1 MQELNGIT
9 IGRYL
14 VEKQLAKGG
23 MSQIYLACD
32 TSTGCQVAIKFVHAS
47 HNDHCA
53 RFHREV
59 NAMATLQ
66 HKHILPVLDH
76 GEYGPWCY
84 MITPYIAK
92 GTLHERISQGALSL
106 TEAGVILEQLAAA
119 LQFAHDSGIVH
130 RDIKPSNILLL
141 NEQHVYLADFGLVK
155 SIRDEHSITEP
166 GYLIGTPEYMA
177 PELAEE
183 DATARSDIYAL
194 GVLLYQMV
202 TGRVPFRGR
211 TPLSSFLKQLSE
223 LPEPPSTVNPLIP
236 LSIDIVILHALEK
249 KPHRRFQTALDL
261 SRAYQQ
267 ALSEPERLP
276 VGALAIDAPSV
287 RIIPR
292 QSPAKIKVPMSAWAA
307 TLIMSVLFMTC
318 LLLLSSVSVT
328 PEGHSPS
335 VSVSTMTAV
344 VPVPTV
350 KVPANH
356 SLVSAPTAEV
366 PANHSLAPAPTAEVP
381 NDYCTTNTRLHCSQ
395 HVQTWTDNTPV
406 EPDQNYH
413 YSDQND
419 QQNEWSSRRGYR
431 DGGQQDDGGTGGC
444 ENGGH

>member
-1 MQELNGIT
+1 
-9 IGRYL
+9 
-14 VEKQLAKGG
+14 
-23 MSQIYLACD
+23 
-32 TSTGCQVAIKFVHAS
+32 
-47 HNDHCA
+47 
-53 RFHREV
+53 
-59 NAMATLQ
+59 
-66 HKHILPVLDH
+66 
-76 GEYGPWCY
+76 
-84 MITPYIAK
+84 
-92 GTLHERISQGALSL
+92 
-106 TEAGVILEQLAAA
+106 
-119 LQFAHDSGIVH
+119 
-130 RDIKPSNILLL
+130 
-141 NEQHVYLADFGLVK
+141 
-155 SIRDEHSITEP
+155 
-166 GYLIGTPEYMA
+166 
-177 PELAEE
+177 
-183 DATARSDIYAL
+183 
-194 GVLLYQMV
+194 
-202 TGRVPFRGR
+202 
-211 TPLSSFLKQLSE
+211 
-223 LPEPPSTVNPLIP
+223 
-236 LSIDIVILHALEK
+236 
-249 KPHRRFQTALDL
+249 
-261 SRAYQQ
+261 
-267 ALSEPERLP
+267 
-276 VGALAIDAPSV
+276 
-287 RIIPR
+287 
-292 QSPAKIKVPMSAWAA
+292 
-307 TLIMSVLFMTC
+307 MTC